1 MPPQTPIQL
10 PAGFAPAFAL
20 GFADENGDLVLAQS
34 SAPIP
39 VSAGDRARPVA
50 LSGTTSSSTLAGP
63 FTPLPGISVMLE
75 LTGNWSGSVQLQRSS
90 DGGATRH
97 DVTLAGT
104 QWGNYA
110 ANACEPVWDESEL
123 GAELYL
129 SITIDSGSLSYR
141 VSQ

>member
-20 GFADENGDLVLAQS
+20 GYSDENGDFVLTKA
-34 SAPIP
+34 SAPFP
-39 VSAGDRARPVA
+39 VAAGDRTRPA
-50 LSGTTSSSTLAGP
+50 PLAGSTSISTLVGP
-63 FTPLPGISVMLE
+63 FAPVPGISVMLE
-75 LTGNWSGSVQLQRSS
+75 LTGSWTGTVQLQRSS
-90 DGGATRH
+90 DGGATLH
-97 DVTLAGT
+97 DVTLAGS

-110 ANACEPVWDESEL
+110 ANACEPVWDESEP

-129 SITIDSGSLSYR
+129 NITIDSGSVTYR

>member
-20 GFADENGDLVLAQS
+20 GYSDENGDFVLAKS
-34 SAPIP
+34 SAPFP
-39 VSAGDRARPVA
+39 VSTGDRPRPAA
-50 LSGTTSSSTLAGP
+50 LEGSSSASTLVGP
-63 FTPLPGISVMLE
+63 FAPVPGISVMLE
-75 LTGNWSGSVQLQRSS
+75 LTGTWTGSVQLQRSS
-90 DGGATRH
+90 DGGSTLH
-97 DVTLAGT
+97 DVTLAGA

-110 ANACEPVWDESEL
+110 ANACEPVWDESEP

-129 SITIDSGSLSYR
+129 SITITSGTLAYR

>member
-20 GFADENGDLVLAQS
+20 GYSDENGDFVLAKAS
-34 SAPIP
+34 SPFP
-39 VSAGDRARPVA
+39 VASGDRTRPEP
-50 LSGTTSSSTLAGP
+50 LKGTTLVSILAGP
-63 FTPLPGISVMLE
+63 FSPVPGISVMLE
-75 LTGNWSGSVQLQRSS
+75 LSGSWSGTVQLRRSS
-90 DGGATRH
+90 DGGATMH
-97 DVTLAGT
+97 DVTLAGA

-110 ANACEPVWDESEL
+110 ANACEPVWEESEP

-129 SITIDSGSLSYR
+129 DIAINSGTLTYR

>member
-1 MPPQTPIQL
+1 MPAQTPVQL

-20 GFADENGDLVLAQS
+20 GYSDESGNLVLAKQ

-39 VSAGDRARPVA
+39 VSAGDRARPAA
-50 LSGTTSSSTLAGP
+50 LVGSTASSVIAGP
-63 FTPLPGISVMLE
+63 FAPISDVSVMIE
-75 LTGNWSGSVQLQRSS
+75 LAGSWAGTVQLQRSS

-97 DVTLAGT
+97 DVTVGGA

-129 SITIDSGSLSYR
+129 DITINSGTLNYR